1 MFELTVDN
9 EITVRTLHPDDA
21 GAFFQLLE
29 RNRPRLRPWIDPSS
43 LPETAQA
50 TRIFTVECYFGSLDP
65 LTAIDTPYIDEV
77 RPYYAPSD
85 PPMEMG
91 IWFRGA
97 LVGEITLS
105 TLEGSSTA
113 AEFGYWID
121 ADHEGKGLV
130 TRCIRALMEHAVDHM
145 AIERFVIGCALD
157 NQRSRAVP
165 ERLGYHLRET
175 IPNGEVVGEFTYD
188 RVVYE
193 IRSTEWRSRN
203 QAAGQNL

>member
-21 GAFFQLLE
+21 GAFFHLLE
-29 RNRPRLRPWIDPSS
+29 RNRPRLRPWIDLSS

-50 TRIFTVECYFGSLDP
+50 TRIFTIECYFGSLDP

-91 IWFRGA
+91 IWFRGVLA
-97 LVGEITLS
+97 GEITLS
-105 TLEGSSTA
+105 TLEGSPTA

-121 ADHEGKGLV
+121 AEHEGKGLV
-130 TRCIRALMEHAVDHM
+130 TRCVRALMEHTVDHM

-165 ERLGYHLRET
+165 ERLGFHLQAT

-193 IRSTEWRSRN
+193 IQSTEWRSRN
-203 QAAGQNL
+203 QAVGQNF

>member
-21 GAFFQLLE
+21 EAFFQLLE
-29 RNRPRLRPWIDPSS
+29 RNRARLRPWIHPSS

-50 TRIFTVECYFGSLDP
+50 ARIFAIECYFGSLDP
-65 LTAIDTPYIDEV
+65 LTAIETPYIEEV
-77 RPYYAPSD
+77 RPYYPPSD
-85 PPMEMG
+85 PPMELG

-97 LVGEITLS
+97 LAGEITLS
-105 TLEGSSTA
+105 TLEDSSTA

-121 ADHEGKGLV
+121 SDHEGKGIV
-130 TRCIRALMEHAVDHM
+130 TRCIRVLMEHAIDHM
-145 AIERFVIGCALD
+145 AIERFVIGCALT

-165 ERLGYHLRET
+165 ERLGYQLRET

-193 IRSTEWRSRN
+193 ISSTEWRSRN
-203 QAAGQNL
+203 QADGQNL

>member
-1 MFELTVDN
+1 MFQLTVDN
-9 EITVRTLHPDDA
+9 EVTVRTLHPDDA
-21 GAFFQLLE
+21 EAFFRLLE
-29 RNRPRLRPWIDPSS
+29 RNRARLRPWIDPSS

-50 TRIFTVECYFGSLDP
+50 TRIFTIECYFGSLDP
-65 LTAIDTPYIDEV
+65 LTAIETPYIDEV
-77 RPYYAPSD
+77 RPYYPPSD

-91 IWFRGA
+91 IWFRGNLA
-97 LVGEITLS
+97 GEITLS

-130 TRCIRALMEHAVDHM
+130 TRCIRALMEHAIDTM
-145 AIERFVIGCALD
+145 AIERFVIGCALQ

-165 ERLGYHLRET
+165 ERLGYRLQAT

-193 IRSTEWRSRN
+193 IRSTEWRLRN
-203 QAAGQNL
+203 QADGQNV